1 MDLSPAAGVQ
11 TAAASHS
18 TTEHDDGDLLQ
29 TLAHE
34 LRQPLSAID
43 SISYYLDL
51 VLPREDSRAREQ
63 ASRLHAL
70 VQQSSAILSCALNLH
85 DTRPMQPQLLSLEE
99 LLTQAVVAAR
109 SSSAESNLR
118 LELAGEM
125 PPIPLDPQRGLRMI
139 EHLLILFLPL
149 SNQLHPAHI
158 RTSLME
164 GTVLLE
170 VSLAPSVPANEAAM
184 GPGAGLAIESIRRTA
199 EAHQGSFSFLVDQVS
214 GVRARLLLPRSATE

>member
-1 MDLSPAAGVQ
+1 MDTRPAAGVQ
-11 TAAASHS
+11 TAAAVQPVSQY
-18 TTEHDDGDLLQ
+18 EGGALLR
-29 TLAHE
+29 TVAHE

-51 VLPREDSRAREQ
+51 VLPRGDNRARDQ

-70 VQQSSAILSCALNLH
+70 VQQSCAILSCALDLS
-85 DTRPMQPQLLSLEE
+85 DTRPIEPQWVSLEE

-109 SSSAESNLR
+109 NTAQDTALR
-118 LELAGEM
+118 LELSGDL
-125 PPIPLDPQRGLRMI
+125 PPVSLDPQRGSRMM

-149 SNQLHPAHI
+149 SNAEHPVRI

-170 VSLAPSVPANEAAM
+170 ASLSPAGTASGPTSANANSEAAT
-184 GPGAGLAIESIRRTA
+184 G
-199 EAHQGSFSFLVDQVS
+199 QGSFSFQVDPAI
-214 GVRARLLLPRSATE
+214 GARARLLLPVATVK